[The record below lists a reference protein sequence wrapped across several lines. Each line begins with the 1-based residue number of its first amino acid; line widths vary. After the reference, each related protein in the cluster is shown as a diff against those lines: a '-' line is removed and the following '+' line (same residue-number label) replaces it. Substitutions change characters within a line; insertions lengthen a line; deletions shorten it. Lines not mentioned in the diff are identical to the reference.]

1 MLDSVTVK
9 IKFKIYIL
17 TIFFVIFR
25 EECET
30 EERKRPHQLRTHLY
44 CWCDKE
50 SLSQYSCVSNKHL
63 MACVWGSL
71 ASCPAFKVLV
81 YGY

>member
-1 MLDSVTVK
+1 M
-9 IKFKIYIL
+9 
-17 TIFFVIFR
+17 IFR

-50 SLSQYSCVSNKHL
+50 SLSQYSCVSNKQISTLWH
-63 MACVWGSL
+63 
-71 ASCPAFKVLV
+71 AFGDLLPPVQLSKYMDTKL
-81 YGY
+81 GGGGGGGKEGEGQN